1 MTAQLE
7 FTSMLADAE
16 AQRHAVLDDHRQC
29 VQTWFDALAVS
40 DKDQLAEWM
49 TMFEWDTC
57 AVLAAAA
64 GDWRRALRGAN
75 CE

>member
-16 AQRHAVLDDHRQC
+16 AQRQAALDHHRQR
-29 VQTWFDALAVS
+29 VQTWFDALADS

-49 TMFEWDTC
+49 TLFEWDTC
-57 AVLAAAA
+57 ASIAAAA
-64 GDWRRALRGAN
+64 CDWCRVSHTAN
-75 CE
+75 NK